1 MERIGHCAAA
11 ANGGRAMSGRVH
23 WERRGNVASLL
34 LDRPEKHNAMTPAMA
49 GELAEACHA
58 INADDS
64 VRCVVLHG
72 AGTRS
77 FCTGSDINALE
88 EYAGAFEFRNRL
100 EYATEI
106 RAIRKPVIAALKGW
120 TLGGGL
126 EMALSADV
134 RIAAPSTRLGAPEV
148 GLGWVGAGG
157 ASQLL
162 PRLIGYGRALHLL
175 LGGEPIDAERA
186 AQWGIVE
193 VMSEEKHEESVAFD
207 LAERWARHT
216 TVALQ
221 TVKAAVR
228 QSMSMPL
235 DAGLRYEN
243 ELMSLAFAL
252 GNDATG
258 RERFVARSTK
268 GSSEP
273 KP

>member
-1 MERIGHCAAA
+1 
-11 ANGGRAMSGRVH
+11 MSGRVR
-23 WERRGNVASLL
+23 WERRDAVASLL

-49 GELAEACHA
+49 GELAAACRA
-58 INADDS
+58 INEDDS

-72 AGTRS
+72 AGSRA
-77 FCTGSDINALE
+77 FCAGSDIKALE
-88 EYAGAFEFRNRL
+88 EYSGAFDFRNRL

-134 RIAAPSTRLGAPEV
+134 RVAAPSTRLGAPEV

-175 LGGEPIDAERA
+175 LGGEPITAERA

-193 VMSEEKHEESVAFD
+193 VTSEEKQEESVAFD
-207 LAERWARHT
+207 LASRWARHT

-235 DAGLRYEN
+235 EAGLRHEN
-243 ELMSLAFAL
+243 ELMTLAFAL
-252 GNDATG
+252 GNDAAG
-258 RERFVARSTK
+258 RERFVGHSV
-268 GSSEP
+268 
-273 KP
+273 KPPGEATP

>member
-1 MERIGHCAAA
+1 
-11 ANGGRAMSGRVH
+11 MSGRVR
-23 WERRGNVASLL
+23 WERRDAVASLL

-49 GELAEACHA
+49 CELAEACRA
-58 INADDS
+58 INEDDS

-72 AGTRS
+72 AGARA
-77 FCTGSDINALE
+77 FCTGSDINALD

-100 EYATEI
+100 EYATEV
-106 RAIRKPVIAALKGW
+106 RSIRKPVIAALKGW

-193 VMSEEKHEESVAFD
+193 VMSEENKEESVAFD
-207 LAERWARHT
+207 LARRWARHT

-228 QSMSMPL
+228 QSMSTPL
-235 DAGLRYEN
+235 EAGLRYEN
-243 ELMSLAFAL
+243 DLMTLAFAL
-252 GNDATG
+252 GNDAAG
-258 RERFVARSTK
+258 RQRFAGRSAK
-268 GSSEP
+268 PSSETNP
-273 KP
+273 